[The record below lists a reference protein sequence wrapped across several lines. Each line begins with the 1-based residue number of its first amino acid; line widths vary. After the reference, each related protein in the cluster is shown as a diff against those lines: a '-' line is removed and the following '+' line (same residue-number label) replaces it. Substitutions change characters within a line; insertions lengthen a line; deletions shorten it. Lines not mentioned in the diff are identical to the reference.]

1 MAVLSSLLHP
11 GFDVFSVPAQGL
23 PSRDPFVLDR
33 RSLVDKICEALTA
46 HNSVRVCAPPGSGK
60 SSLCQLTVA
69 RLRELAPARPVI
81 KISCVGFERF
91 EGSYATMLQDF
102 FKLLNINDLS
112 GLTGCTLLLD
122 DGLRIFQSGVG
133 LYLIKS
139 ALEFSFKIAFFN
151 AFYTS
156 TSAGV
161 SPTVD
166 VRVSFTVPPCHCRR
180 SFTCL
185 MPAWLQ
191 RCSSGSR

>member
-23 PSRDPFVLDR
+23 PPRDPFVLDR
-33 RSLVDKICEALTA
+33 RRLVDKICLALRL

-69 RLRELAPARPVI
+69 RLRELAPARRVI
-81 KISCVGFERF
+81 KLPCVEFERF

-122 DGLRIFQSGVG
+122 DGLGIFKSGLG
-133 LYLIKS
+133 LLLIKS
-139 ALEFSFKIAFFN
+139 AQQFSFKIAFFN
-151 AFYTS
+151 AFFTGE
-156 TSAGV
+156 SALIF
-161 SPTVD
+161 PTVD
-166 VRVSFTVPPCHCRR
+166 ARVTFAVSPCNCRR
-180 SFTCL
+180 SFTSL
-185 MPAWLQ
+185 VP
-191 RCSSGSR
+191 G